1 MEFRQPTSPQLLPS
15 GPGHHPDTIAM
26 GGLIIQVLV
35 SSFAFG
41 VYIYSGY
48 KDEFRIG
55 GSAAIIGEICH
66 LLPGIAVWLVCYLR
80 LRLNRIA
87 DAEDREIEIL
97 KGRADGS
104 SSLFEA
110 SQTPDAYTARGRLL
124 RFEKSFIPATTVVSA
139 LFMLLVGSA
148 ILFKWVY
155 LPSGVITERLAVCG
169 AFLFSFAFV
178 AFAFSQYVVGLSSV
192 HEYRH
197 LRPAGAFML
206 SNSLLLS
213 LCGLSMW
220 LSIAEVTL
228 LDTVLRHALP
238 ILVVLLG
245 IEFILNFILDFF
257 RPRLPGQELRP
268 PYESR
273 LFGLFAQPGSL
284 WNAVAETLDYQFGF
298 KVSRTWFFKFIAQL
312 ILPLIAF
319 QLVSAVLLTS
329 IVVVKHDELVIVE
342 RFGKPAGDIL
352 QPGFHLKIPWPIE
365 RAYPLPTGIQRV
377 VVGIEEAERNS
388 EAELKTGQLPSNVV
402 VWTQPRQ
409 LASDYILLAS
419 QTTSEVRETTEEQP
433 EVGTS
438 VPVNVLNVSLIL
450 HYRISDK
457 REELFDYFY
466 HQTDAQR
473 YLVSIAFRELVQVCC
488 SVKMEDLMG
497 PARLTLAA
505 RIQTRIMEQ
514 AKTSRLGLEVIA
526 VGFQLVHPPLPV
538 ADTFESIVESQE
550 KRLTSIVEAEA
561 FAARTVPGAKTTG
574 RVRVHEA
581 ESYKTRRVSIAKAEA
596 DSFKHQRNAYE
607 LATPEIYEL
616 RYFLSTL
623 EEALKGKRKLVIPK
637 NMKNQV
643 IELNLEEKLNADLLN
658 VDLGE

>member
-1 MEFRQPTSPQLLPS
+1 MDSRQPTSPQPS
-15 GPGHHPDTIAM
+15 GPGHHPDAIAM
-26 GGLIIQVLV
+26 GGLIIQVLL

-48 KDEFRIG
+48 KDEFRIS
-55 GSAAIIGEICH
+55 GSASIFGELCH

-87 DAEDREIEIL
+87 EAEDREMEIL
-97 KGRADGS
+97 KDRADGS
-104 SSLFEA
+104 GSLFEA

-124 RFEKSFIPATTVVSA
+124 RFEKSFIPTATVVSA
-139 LFMLLVGSA
+139 LFMLLVGAA
-148 ILFKWVY
+148 ILFQWIY
-155 LPSGVITERLAVCG
+155 FPSRVVPERLAVCG
-169 AFLFSFAFV
+169 AFLFAFAFV
-178 AFAFSQYVVGLSSV
+178 AFAFSQYVIGLSSV
-192 HEYRH
+192 NEFRH

-213 LCGLSMW
+213 LCGLGMW
-220 LSIAEVTL
+220 LNIAEVTL
-228 LDTVLRHALP
+228 LDTALRHALP

-268 PYESR
+268 PYDSR

-298 KVSRTWFFKFIAQL
+298 KVSRTWFFKFVAQL

-329 IVVVKHDELVIVE
+329 IVVVKHDEVVIVE
-342 RFGKPAGDIL
+342 RFGKPAGEIL
-352 QPGFHLKIPWPIE
+352 QPGFHMKIPWPVE
-365 RAYPLPTGIQRV
+365 RAYSLPTSIQRV
-377 VVGIEEAERNS
+377 VVGVEETEQ
-388 EAELKTGQLPSNVV
+388 EGDEELKKGQLPSNVV

-409 LASDYILLAS
+409 TASDYILLAS
-419 QTTSEVRETTEEQP
+419 QTTSEVREAPTGQP
-433 EVGTS
+433 EIGTS

-450 HYRISDK
+450 HYRISEK

-466 HQTDAQR
+466 RQTDAKG
-473 YLVSIAFRELVQVCC
+473 YLVSIAFRELVQVAC

-497 PARLTLAA
+497 PARLTLAD
-505 RIQTRIMEQ
+505 RIKTRITEQ
-514 AKTSRLGLEVIA
+514 AKAARLGLVVTN

-538 ADTFESIVESQE
+538 ADAFESIVESQE
-550 KRLTSIVEAEA
+550 RKQTSVVEAEA
-561 FAARTVPGAKTTG
+561 FAARTVPGAKTAG

-581 ESYKTRRVSIAKAEA
+581 ESYKTRRVTIVKAEA
-596 DSFKHQRNAYE
+596 DSFQHQRNAYD
-607 LATPEIYEL
+607 LATPEIYES
-616 RYFLSTL
+616 RYLLSTL
-623 EEALKGKRKLVIPK
+623 EEALKGKRKLIIPK
-637 NMKNQV
+637 GMVNQV